1 MSIYN
6 LGGGGGAPVL
16 EQRTVTPTTSQQI
29 IKPTRDEYDGLSQVT
44 VEATPLEAR
53 TVNPSKYTSTIFPS
67 DPNIGFSSVTVN
79 GANLQS
85 KTLTPSTLPYMIT
98 PDASYLGLAQAT
110 VQKPNTLVAG
120 NIKSGVNIFGVNGSY
135 TGSPTLIQAQYI
147 SPSGSATYMLTFS
160 VPSSIPVSTI
170 FAFYLGCIPQGG
182 SQSPGDFFDAD
193 YVSRSTPGDAS
204 MPTVFQP
211 IPVDGN
217 RYERQ
222 WIPAY
227 VNMGSGGDVN
237 RTVYVTASNN
247 MIRIEIPSGFNIQF
261 RASSTYNLYAWA
273 Y

>member
-79 GANLQS
+79 GASLQS
-85 KTLTPSTLPYMIT
+85 KTLTPSTLPYTIT

-120 NIKSGVNIFGVNGSY
+120 NIKSGVNIFGVTGTMASRGS
-135 TGSPTLIQAQYI
+135 GPNIN
-147 SPSGSATYMLTFS
+147 ML
-160 VPSSIPVSTI
+160 
-170 FAFYLGCIPQGG
+170 YLGSTYARLIFSYYNESWFNVQNLINIINHTTMYVGNNVRVI
-182 SQSPGDFFDAD
+182 FDYWPAINI
-193 YVSRSTPGDAS
+193 VSLSIINDP
-204 MPTVFQP
+204 
-211 IPVDGN
+211 
-217 RYERQ
+217 
-222 WIPAY
+222 
-227 VNMGSGGDVN
+227 
-237 RTVYVTASNN
+237 SN
-247 MIRIEIPSGFNIQF
+247 
-261 RASSTYNLYAWA
+261 SSTTYYSSSVTVSKASDGTLSLNNIPIKSSNAIISGTFTPDSTTSPIVNNYTWISGNGVT
-273 Y
+273 

>member
-85 KTLTPSTLPYMIT
+85 KTLTPSTLPYTIT
-98 PDASYLGLAQAT
+98 PDASYLGLAQAI
-110 VQKPNTLVAG
+110 VQKPNTLVAS

-135 TGSPTLIQAQYI
+135 TGSPTLIQAQHFRTD
-147 SPSGSATYMLTFS
+147 GTTNVLTFS
-160 VPSSIPVSTI
+160 NSSPVSTI
-170 FAFYLGCIPQGG
+170 FAFSVYCSTQG
-182 SQSPGDFFDAD
+182 SLTTGDFFSGYYISLGTLGD
-193 YVSRSTPGDAS
+193 SSTIA
-204 MPTVFQP
+204 TRQP
-211 IPVDGN
+211 ILVDG
-217 RYERQ
+217 RTYDKL
-222 WIPAY
+222 WYPTYISA
-227 VNMGSGGDVN
+227 SSTGDQS
-237 RTVYVTASNN
+237 VYVTASNN
-247 MIRIEIPSGFNIQF
+247 MIRIEIPNRPNTQLKLN
-261 RASSTYNLYAWA
+261 ATYSLYAWA